1 MTQYTILNIIYLLI
15 FNSCI
20 LVYNAVLIRSKCGL
34 RNVMLVKHLVLVN
47 PNKSQRYGV
56 CMEYG

>member
-1 MTQYTILNIIYLLI
+1 MTQYTEHYLPTDL
-15 FNSCI
+15 NSCI